1 MIQGTN
7 PSVMPNVNGAG
18 EVLAHLNDWRA
29 IVFVL
34 VFIIVVL
41 LFERTVSQREMRLE
55 RREMRE
61 LSRSFAESAEKVS
74 RALSSLRLEVM
85 VLRATASRVE
95 SVVASSIEGDSDDR
109 GNRD

>member
-1 MIQGTN
+1 MIQGTQPTIPDIN
-7 PSVMPNVNGAG
+7 ATG

-41 LFERTVSQREMRLE
+41 LWERIWTQREMRLE
-55 RREMRE
+55 RREMRD
-61 LSRSFAESAEKVS
+61 LTQSFANSAEKVS

-95 SVVASSIEGDSDDR
+95 SVVASSIEGDDDDKESR
-109 GNRD
+109 V

>member
-1 MIQGTN
+1 MEQGTQ
-7 PSVMPNVNGAG
+7 PSLPNVNEAG

-41 LFERTVSQREMRLE
+41 LLERIWAQREMRLE
-55 RREMRE
+55 RREMRGLTE
-61 LSRSFAESAEKVS
+61 SFANSAEKVS

-95 SVVASSIEGDSDDR
+95 SVVASSIEGDDDDKE
-109 GNRD
+109 NRT